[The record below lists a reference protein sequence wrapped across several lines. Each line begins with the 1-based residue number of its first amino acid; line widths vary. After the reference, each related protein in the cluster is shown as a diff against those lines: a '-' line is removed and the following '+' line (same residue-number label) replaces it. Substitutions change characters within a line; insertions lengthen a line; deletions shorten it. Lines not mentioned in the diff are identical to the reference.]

1 MESLRGARFP
11 LAATSID
18 VFRIPSPCITAGVS
32 GVTTETV
39 YVSND
44 PSNFAFC
51 STGVNR
57 KCPGRRP
64 TLTLGAE
71 ERCSVS
77 CARLRAFVSLLS
89 QALPPLYAP
98 ARGLCM
104 RAGIRVPPRYDPR
117 SDLDLQ
123 ETPGLLTRWK
133 LEHWS
138 TGALEHWSTG
148 ARPARAGSMH
158 GRAGGLWRPDHSV
171 ADRTGQGCQLQRAVR
186 LALVG
191 ELSMSSRC
199 F

>member
-148 ARPARAGSMH
+148 ALERVQREPDRCMAVLEASGVQITAWQTVPARDANCNGRCGS
-158 GRAGGLWRPDHSV
+158 RLWGSCR
-171 ADRTGQGCQLQRAVR
+171 
-186 LALVG
+186 
-191 ELSMSSRC
+191 
-199 F
+199 